1 MSMHFLDCRKCICSL
16 RSVADNM
23 AFSEIPLNCECSSSL
38 LVLLLKM
45 WLFPRSLLEHGS
57 LLFTMW
63 ILKEHL
69 KPRLIVILIPLAYGL
84 LFTLGAVVH
93 RHGWCCLCF
102 NDNDND
108 DYYGQHHQTYCQ
120 HIFDLPNL
128 VKFPCVLHPPTLPH
142 RVLSS
147 WPCPIHAMRYPA
159 MSRCIY
165 HLSLCTHPRL
175 MVICLVSST

>member
-1 MSMHFLDCRKCICSL
+1 MHLFVTFCCRQYGIFQDPIEL
-16 RSVADNM
+16 RVQLKSASSIVWNV
-23 AFSEIPLNCECSSSL
+23 AFSKIPVGAWIIVVHDVDLERTPQATPDCHFDSIGLWLIVYTRSCSS
-38 LVLLLKM
+38 
-45 WLFPRSLLEHGS
+45 W
-57 LLFTMW
+57 
-63 ILKEHL
+63 
-69 KPRLIVILIPLAYGL
+69 
-84 LFTLGAVVH
+84 
-93 RHGWCCLCF
+93 HGWCCLCF

-175 MVICLVSST
+175 MVICLASST